1 MPRAMQSLSDYD
13 YVLPGSLIAQAP
25 AAKRSDSRLLVFD
38 RQRTLHDQLFHQLP
52 QWLCPGDLLVINDSS
67 VLKARLRA
75 RKPSGAAVEVL
86 IERVIGPRQA
96 LALLGSNKKL
106 KVDQRLEILN
116 ASVIHDDSATHPAS
130 AIDHGPETL
139 HASRDRVCDA
149 VIIERRDMLFVIEFE
164 ADPYWLMQT
173 QGSLPLPPYI
183 GGVNGRQD
191 EQRYQTVYGSKPG
204 SIAAPTAGLHFDDA
218 LLAHLQQQDLALARL
233 TLHVG
238 LGTFLPVRENQI
250 DKHRMHAELFE
261 LSETCAEAI
270 TQTRQRGG
278 RVIAVGTTSLR
289 TLESCA
295 DPQRAGHVI
304 AQRGETSLFIR
315 PGYRFQICDGLIT
328 NFHLPQST
336 LLMLVS
342 AFVGFESVKQIYAHA
357 IAKQYRFFSYG
368 DACLFFRTV
377 TKAQGPQHA

>member
-1 MPRAMQSLSDYD
+1 MQSLSDYD

-357 IAKQYRFFSYG
+357 IAKQ
-368 DACLFFRTV
+368 
-377 TKAQGPQHA
+377 